1 MSWAGEDEGD
11 EETPQIEG
19 PVGEYGKGD
28 AG

>member
-11 EETPQIEG
+11 EETPKLEG
-19 PVGEYGKGD
+19 PDGENGKGD